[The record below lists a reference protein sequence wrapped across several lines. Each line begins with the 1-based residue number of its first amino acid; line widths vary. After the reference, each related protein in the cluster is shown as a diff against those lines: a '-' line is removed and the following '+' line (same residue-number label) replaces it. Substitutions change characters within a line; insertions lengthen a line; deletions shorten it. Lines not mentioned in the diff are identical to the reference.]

1 MPSTDCPKRA
11 ILYARV
17 STDEQARS
25 GYSLAQQ
32 IEALREHA
40 DREGYEITEEIEDRG
55 YSGAT
60 LARPGLDRVR
70 DLVAAGTASIVLAQ
84 DRDRFAREPAHGWIL
99 REELAKHSC
108 KLHALNDRGDDSPE
122 GMLTDGILD
131 QLAKYER
138 AKVAE
143 RTRRGLLQK
152 AREGKVIKGPKA
164 NYGFKFNDTEDGLLV
179 YQPEMRIVEKIFRMA
194 ASSMGPKAMQTRL
207 YAEGIPSPTG
217 KAMWPHR
224 ILKVQ
229 MVLNDLY
236 KPHTYDEIAPLLSP
250 EVASGLDPNESY
262 GIWWYN
268 RRNVTTSYD
277 TETDGAYGKRYVTR
291 TSVRTRDEKDWIAV
305 PVPAYLPRKL
315 VDQARLMI
323 ESRTGLE
330 RKHQARLWE
339 LKGILRCS
347 CGQNMITN
355 TSHHKGEAYH
365 YYRCKRASAYGPD
378 ACPQR
383 MIRIDRVEPLL
394 RDFVFGVLSD
404 PDTIQRGLDSLIQRE
419 TEEVRDDPEQVV
431 TTLEERLSQNAR
443 ARRAYQ
449 DQQAAGLMT
458 LEELAAKLEEL
469 EHTRKVL
476 EAELAALER
485 TQQKAEELREDRDA
499 ALSSL
504 ATSIPKALDGLT
516 GEEIIAVY
524 RKLRLRVLP
533 SEEGYDATGVLCTLG
548 PTPRGRRDQRGRR
561 DTDCTPGSP
570 PRRAGCTLL
579 SVGEA
584 KSSSCGARRRRRGSR
599 GCPGRGR
606 FPHRPRNRRPERRGR
621 ARWRC
626 CRPWHADL

>member
-1 MPSTDCPKRA
+1 VHTTNGHGPRRV

-25 GYSLAQQ
+25 GYSLSQQ
-32 IEALREHA
+32 LKALREYA
-40 DREGYEITEEIEDRG
+40 AREGYEILDEVTDPG
-55 YSGAT
+55 KSGAT
-60 LARPGLDRVR
+60 LDRPGLDRVR
-70 DLVAAGTASIVLAQ
+70 DLVASGGVTAVLAQ
-84 DRDRFAREPAHGWIL
+84 DRDRFAREPAYLWVLRKDLGEHGCTL
-99 REELAKHSC
+99 R
-108 KLHALNDRGDDSPE
+108 ALNDRGDDSAE

-131 QLAKYER
+131 QIAKYER

-164 NYGFKFNDTEDGLLV
+164 NFGFRFNETNDGLV
-179 YQPEMRIVEKIFRMA
+179 IYEPEMRIAEKIFSMA
-194 ASSMGPKAMQTRL
+194 ASGMGPKAMQTRL

-229 MVLNDLY
+229 MALNDLY
-236 KPHTYDEIAPLLSP
+236 KPHTYDEIVPLLSP
-250 EVASGLDPNESY
+250 EVAAGLDPNKSY

-268 RRNVTTSYD
+268 RRNVITSYD
-277 TETDGAYGKRYVTR
+277 SETDGDNGKRYVTR

-330 RKHQARLWE
+330 RKHQARQWE
-339 LKGILRCS
+339 LKGVLRCS

-431 TTLEERLSQNAR
+431 TTLEDRLSQNTHL
-443 ARRAYQ
+443 RRAYQ

-469 EHTRKVL
+469 EDTRKVL
-476 EAELAALER
+476 EADLASLEHS
-485 TQQKAEELREDRDA
+485 QQKAKELENDRDSVVA
-499 ALSSL
+499 SL
-504 ATSIPKALDGLT
+504 AATIPEALENLT
-516 GEEIIAVY
+516 GEEINAVY
-524 RKLRLRVLP
+524 RKLRLRLIP
-533 SEEGYDATGVLCTLG
+533 SEEGYNATGVICTLA
-548 PTPRGRRDQRGRR
+548 PTPRGRRDQRA
-561 DTDCTPGSP
+561 C
-570 PRRAGCTLL
+570 
-579 SVGEA
+579 
-584 KSSSCGARRRRRGSR
+584 
-599 GCPGRGR
+599 
-606 FPHRPRNRRPERRGR
+606 
-621 ARWRC
+621 
-626 CRPWHADL
+626 

>member
-1 MPSTDCPKRA
+1 VQTTNGHGPRRA

-25 GYSLAQQ
+25 GYSLSQQ
-32 IEALREHA
+32 LKALREYA
-40 DREGYEITEEIEDRG
+40 AQEGYEILDEVTDPG
-55 YSGAT
+55 KSGAT
-60 LARPGLDRVR
+60 LDRPGLDRVR
-70 DLVAAGTASIVLAQ
+70 DLVASGGVTAVLAQ
-84 DRDRFAREPAHGWIL
+84 DRDRFAREPAYLWVLRKELGEHGCTL
-99 REELAKHSC
+99 R
-108 KLHALNDRGDDSPE
+108 ALNDRGDDSAE

-131 QLAKYER
+131 QIAKYER

-164 NYGFKFNDTEDGLLV
+164 NFGFRFNETNDGLV
-179 YQPEMRIVEKIFRMA
+179 IYEPEMRIAEKIFSMA
-194 ASSMGPKAMQTRL
+194 ASGMGPKAMQTRL

-236 KPHTYDEIAPLLSP
+236 KPHTYDEIVPLLSP
-250 EVASGLDPNESY
+250 EVAAGLDPNKSY

-268 RRNVTTSYD
+268 RRNVITSYD
-277 TETDGAYGKRYVTR
+277 SETDGDNGKRYVTR

-315 VDQARLMI
+315 VDQARLMMD
-323 ESRTGLE
+323 SRTGLE
-330 RKHQARLWE
+330 RKHQARQWE
-339 LKGILRCS
+339 LKGVLRCS

-431 TTLEERLSQNAR
+431 TTLEDRLSQNTHL
-443 ARRAYQ
+443 RRAYQ

-469 EHTRKVL
+469 EDTRKVL
-476 EAELAALER
+476 EADLASLEHS
-485 TQQKAEELREDRDA
+485 QQKAKELENDRDSVVA
-499 ALSSL
+499 SL
-504 ATSIPKALDGLT
+504 AATIPEALENLT
-516 GEEIIAVY
+516 GEEINAVY
-524 RKLRLRVLP
+524 RKLRLRLIP
-533 SEEGYDATGVLCTLG
+533 SEEGYNATGVICTLA
-548 PTPRGRRDQRGRR
+548 PTPRGRRDQRA
-561 DTDCTPGSP
+561 C
-570 PRRAGCTLL
+570 
-579 SVGEA
+579 
-584 KSSSCGARRRRRGSR
+584 
-599 GCPGRGR
+599 
-606 FPHRPRNRRPERRGR
+606 
-621 ARWRC
+621 
-626 CRPWHADL
+626 

>member
-1 MPSTDCPKRA
+1 MTSMNGHGLKRVVLWA

-32 IEALREHA
+32 LEALREYA
-40 DREGYEITEEIEDRG
+40 AREGYEVLEEVVDPG
-55 YSGAT
+55 QSGAS
-60 LARPGLDRVR
+60 LERPGMDRVR
-70 DLVAAGTASIVLAQ
+70 DLVAAGGVSVVLAQ
-84 DRDRFAREPAHGWIL
+84 DRDRFAREPAYLWVL
-99 REELAKHSC
+99 REELREHGC
-108 KLHALNDRGDDSPE
+108 TLRALNDRGDDSPE

-164 NYGFKFNDTEDGLLV
+164 NFGFRFNETDDGLV
-179 YQPEMRIVEKIFRMA
+179 IYEPEMRIVEKIFSMA
-194 ASSMGPKAMQTRL
+194 ASGMGPKAMQTRL

-224 ILKVQ
+224 IIKVQ

-236 KPHTYDEIAPLLSP
+236 KPHTYGEIAPLLSP
-250 EVASGLDPNESY
+250 DVACGLDPNDSF

-277 TETDGAYGKRYVTR
+277 TETDGDNGKRYVTR

-323 ESRTGLE
+323 KSRTGLE
-330 RKHQARLWE
+330 RKHQARQWE
-339 LKGILRCS
+339 LKGVLRCS

-355 TSHHKGEAYH
+355 TSRHKGEAYH

-431 TTLEERLSQNAR
+431 TTLEDRLSQNTHL
-443 ARRAYQ
+443 RRAYQ
-449 DQQAAGLMT
+449 DQQAEGLMT
-458 LEELAAKLEEL
+458 LEELAAKLDEL
-469 EHTRKVL
+469 EDTRKVL
-476 EAELAALER
+476 EADLASLER
-485 TQQKAEELREDRDA
+485 SQQKAKELENDRDA
-499 ALSSL
+499 VVASL
-504 ATSIPKALDGLT
+504 AATIPEALENLT
-516 GEEIIAVY
+516 GDEINTVY
-524 RKLRLRVLP
+524 RKLQLRLIP

-548 PTPRGRRDQRGRR
+548 PTPRGRRDQR
-561 DTDCTPGSP
+561 
-570 PRRAGCTLL
+570 
-579 SVGEA
+579 
-584 KSSSCGARRRRRGSR
+584 AR
-599 GCPGRGR
+599 
-606 FPHRPRNRRPERRGR
+606 
-621 ARWRC
+621 
-626 CRPWHADL
+626 

>member
-99 REELAKHSC
+99 REELEKYGC
-108 KLHALNDRGDDSPE
+108 KLLALNDRGDDSPE

-152 AREGKVIKGPKA
+152 AREGKVIKGPQA
-164 NYGFKFNDTEDGLLV
+164 NYGFKFNYTGDGLLV
-179 YQPEMRIVEKIFRMA
+179 HEPEMKIVEKIFRMA
-194 ASSMGPKAMQTRL
+194 ASGMGPKAMQTRL

-236 KPHTYDEIAPLLSP
+236 KPHTYDEMAPLLSG
-250 EVASGLDPNESY
+250 EVAGKLDPNKLY

-268 RRNVTTSYD
+268 RRNVSKNHD
-277 TETDGAYGKRYVTR
+277 SETDGNSGKRYVTR
-291 TSVRTRDEKDWIAV
+291 TAVTTKDRNDWIAV
-305 PVPAYLPRKL
+305 PVPAYLPREL
-315 VDQARLMI
+315 VEQARLMI
-323 ESRTGLE
+323 QSRTGLE
-330 RKHQARLWE
+330 RKHQARQWE

-355 TSHHKGEAYH
+355 TSRYKDNAYH

-383 MIRIDRVEPLL
+383 MIRIEQVEPLV

-419 TEEVRDDPEQVV
+419 TEEVREDTDLVV
-431 TTLEERLSQNAR
+431 NTLAEKLSQKAHL
-443 ARRAYQ
+443 RRAYQ

-458 LEELAAKLEEL
+458 LEELAATLEEL
-469 EHTRKVL
+469 EDTRKVL
-476 EAELAALER
+476 EAELASLER
-485 TQQKAEELREDRDA
+485 SQKKPKELERDRA
-499 ALSSL
+499 VVVASL
-504 ATSIPKALDGLT
+504 VASIPEALDNLS
-516 GEEIIAVY
+516 GEEINTVY
-524 RKLRLRVLP
+524 RKLRLRLIP
-533 SEEGYDATGVLCTLG
+533 SEEGYDATGVLCTLE
-548 PTPRGRRDQRGRR
+548 PTPRGRRDQRGR
-561 DTDCTPGSP
+561 
-570 PRRAGCTLL
+570 
-579 SVGEA
+579 
-584 KSSSCGARRRRRGSR
+584 
-599 GCPGRGR
+599 
-606 FPHRPRNRRPERRGR
+606 
-621 ARWRC
+621 
-626 CRPWHADL
+626 

>member
-1 MPSTDCPKRA
+1 VQTTNGHGHRRV

-25 GYSLAQQ
+25 GYSLSQQ
-32 IEALREHA
+32 LEALREYA
-40 DREGYEITEEIEDRG
+40 AREGYEILDQVTDPG
-55 YSGAT
+55 KSGAT
-60 LARPGLDRVR
+60 LDRPGLDQVR
-70 DLVAAGTASIVLAQ
+70 DLVAAGGVWAVLAQ
-84 DRDRFAREPAHGWIL
+84 DRDRFAREPAYLWIL
-99 REELAKHSC
+99 RKELSEHGC
-108 KLHALNDRGDDSPE
+108 KLRALNDCGDDSAE

-131 QLAKYER
+131 QVAKYER

-164 NYGFKFNDTEDGLLV
+164 NFGFRFNETDDVLV
-179 YQPEMRIVEKIFRMA
+179 IYEPEMRIVEKIFSMA
-194 ASSMGPKAMQTRL
+194 ASGMGPKAMQTRL

-236 KPHTYDEIAPLLSP
+236 KPHTYDEIAPLLSG
-250 EVASGLDPNESY
+250 EVAARLDPNKSY

-268 RRNVTTSYD
+268 RRNVTKSYD
-277 TETDGAYGKRYVTR
+277 SETDGAQCKRYVTR

-330 RKHQARLWE
+330 RKHQARQWE

-404 PDTIQRGLDSLIQRE
+404 PDTIRRGLDALIQRE
-419 TEEVRDDPEQVV
+419 TEEIREDS
-431 TTLEERLSQNAR
+431 TLLAETLSEKLSQNAQT
-443 ARRAYQ
+443 RRAYQ

-458 LEELAAKLEEL
+458 LEELAARLEEL
-469 EHTRKVL
+469 EDTRKVL
-476 EAELAALER
+476 EAELAALEH
-485 TQQKAEELREDRDA
+485 TQQKAKELREDRDT

-504 ATSIPKALDGLT
+504 ATSIPEALGGLT
-516 GEEIIAVY
+516 GEEINTVY
-524 RKLRLRVLP
+524 RKLRLKVVP
-533 SEEGYDATGVLCTLG
+533 SEEGYDATGVPCTLG
-548 PTPRGRRDQRGRR
+548 PTPRGEEISEGGEIRTVHRD
-561 DTDCTPGSP
+561 
-570 PRRAGCTLL
+570 LL
-579 SVGEA
+579 HGPLVVPL
-584 KSSSCGARRRRRGSR
+584 SCR
-599 GCPGRGR
+599 
-606 FPHRPRNRRPERRGR
+606 
-621 ARWRC
+621 
-626 CRPWHADL
+626 

>member
-1 MPSTDCPKRA
+1 VQTTNGHGPRRA

-25 GYSLAQQ
+25 GYSLSQQ
-32 IEALREHA
+32 LKALREYA
-40 DREGYEITEEIEDRG
+40 AQEGYEILDEVTDPG
-55 YSGAT
+55 KSGAT
-60 LARPGLDRVR
+60 LDRPGLDRVR
-70 DLVAAGTASIVLAQ
+70 DLVASGGVTAVLAQ
-84 DRDRFAREPAHGWIL
+84 DRDRFAREPAYLWVLRKELGEHGCTL
-99 REELAKHSC
+99 R
-108 KLHALNDRGDDSPE
+108 ALNDRGDDSAE

-131 QLAKYER
+131 QIAKYER

-164 NYGFKFNDTEDGLLV
+164 NFGFRFNETNDGLV
-179 YQPEMRIVEKIFRMA
+179 IYEPEMRIAEKIFKMA
-194 ASSMGPKAMQTRL
+194 ASGMGPKAMQTRL

-236 KPHTYDEIAPLLSP
+236 KPHTYDEIVPLLSP
-250 EVASGLDPNESY
+250 EVAAGLDPNKSY

-268 RRNVTTSYD
+268 RRNVITSYD
-277 TETDGAYGKRYVTR
+277 SETDGDNGKRYVTR

-315 VDQARLMI
+315 VDQARLMMD
-323 ESRTGLE
+323 SRTGLE
-330 RKHQARLWE
+330 RKHQARQWE
-339 LKGILRCS
+339 LKGVLRCS

-431 TTLEERLSQNAR
+431 TTLEDRLSQNTHL
-443 ARRAYQ
+443 RRAYQ

-469 EHTRKVL
+469 EDTRKVL
-476 EAELAALER
+476 EADLASLEHS
-485 TQQKAEELREDRDA
+485 QQKAKELENDRDSVVA
-499 ALSSL
+499 SL
-504 ATSIPKALDGLT
+504 AATIPEALENLT
-516 GEEIIAVY
+516 GEEINAVY
-524 RKLRLRVLP
+524 RKLRLRLIP
-533 SEEGYDATGVLCTLG
+533 SEEGYNATGVICTLG
-548 PTPRGRRDQRGRR
+548 PTPRGRRDQR
-561 DTDCTPGSP
+561 
-570 PRRAGCTLL
+570 
-579 SVGEA
+579 
-584 KSSSCGARRRRRGSR
+584 AR
-599 GCPGRGR
+599 
-606 FPHRPRNRRPERRGR
+606 
-621 ARWRC
+621 
-626 CRPWHADL
+626 

>member
-1 MPSTDCPKRA
+1 VQTTNGHGPRRA

-25 GYSLAQQ
+25 GYSLSQQ
-32 IEALREHA
+32 LEALREYA
-40 DREGYEITEEIEDRG
+40 AREGYEILDEITDPG
-55 YSGAT
+55 KSGAT
-60 LARPGLDRVR
+60 LDRPGLDRLR
-70 DLVAAGTASIVLAQ
+70 DLVASGGVSAVLAQ
-84 DRDRFAREPAHGWIL
+84 DRDRFAREPAYLWVL
-99 REELAKHSC
+99 REELSEHGC

-122 GMLTDGILD
+122 GTLTDGILD

-164 NYGFKFNDTEDGLLV
+164 NFGFRFNETDDGLV
-179 YQPEMRIVEKIFRMA
+179 IYEPEMRIVEKIFSMA
-194 ASSMGPKAMQTRL
+194 ASGMGPKAMQTRL

-330 RKHQARLWE
+330 RKHQARQWE
-339 LKGILRCS
+339 LKGVLRCS

-419 TEEVRDDPEQVV
+419 TEELRDDPEQVV
-431 TTLEERLSQNAR
+431 TTLEDRLSQNTHL
-443 ARRAYQ
+443 RRAYQ

-469 EHTRKVL
+469 EDTRKVL
-476 EAELAALER
+476 EADLASLER
-485 TQQKAEELREDRDA
+485 SQQKAKELEHDRDA
-499 ALSSL
+499 VVASL
-504 ATSIPKALDGLT
+504 AASIPGALDNLT
-516 GEEIIAVY
+516 GEEINMVY
-524 RKLRLRVLP
+524 RKLRLRLIP
-533 SEEGYDATGVLCTLG
+533 SEEGYNATGVLCTLG
-548 PTPRGRRDQRGRR
+548 PTPRGRRDQRGR
-561 DTDCTPGSP
+561 
-570 PRRAGCTLL
+570 
-579 SVGEA
+579 
-584 KSSSCGARRRRRGSR
+584 
-599 GCPGRGR
+599 
-606 FPHRPRNRRPERRGR
+606 
-621 ARWRC
+621 
-626 CRPWHADL
+626 

>member
-1 MPSTDCPKRA
+1 MTNGHGPRRV

-25 GYSLAQQ
+25 GYSLSQQ
-32 IEALREHA
+32 LEALREYA
-40 DREGYEITEEIEDRG
+40 AREGYEILEEITDPGRT
-55 YSGAT
+55 GAT
-60 LARPGLDRVR
+60 LDRPGLDRMRNV
-70 DLVAAGTASIVLAQ
+70 VATGGISVVLAH

-99 REELAKHSC
+99 REELAKYGC

-179 YQPEMRIVEKIFRMA
+179 HEPEMRSVEKIFSMA
-194 ASSMGPKAMQTRL
+194 ASGMGPKAMQTRL

-236 KPHTYDEIAPLLSP
+236 KPHTYEEIAPLLSG
-250 EVASGLDPNESY
+250 EVAAKLDPDKLY

-268 RRNVTTSYD
+268 RRNVTKTYGSVAD
-277 TETDGAYGKRYVTR
+277 LDDGRRYVTR
-291 TSVRTRDEKDWIAV
+291 TSVRTRDEQEWIAV
-305 PVPAYLPRKL
+305 PVPSYLPRNV

-330 RKHQARLWE
+330 RKHQARQWE
-339 LKGILRCS
+339 IKGVLRCS

-355 TSHHKGEAYH
+355 TSRYKDSAYH

-383 MIRIDRVEPLL
+383 MIRIDRVEPVL

-404 PDTIQRGLDSLIQRE
+404 PDTIRRGLDALIQRE

-431 TTLEERLSQNAR
+431 ITLKERLSQNNHL
-443 ARRAYQ
+443 RRAYQ
-449 DQQAAGLMT
+449 DQQAEGLMT
-458 LEELAAKLEEL
+458 LEELAARLEEL
-469 EHTRKVL
+469 EDTRKVL
-476 EAELAALER
+476 EADFASLER
-485 TQQKAEELREDRDA
+485 SQQKAKELENDRDA
-499 ALSSL
+499 VVASL
-504 ATSIPKALDGLT
+504 AASIPDALDNLT
-516 GEEIIAVY
+516 DEEINTVY
-524 RKLRLRVLP
+524 RKLRLQLIP
-533 SEEGYDATGVLCTLG
+533 SEEGFDATGVLCTLG
-548 PTPRGRRDQRGRR
+548 PTPRGRTCRRAQRGRV
-561 DTDCTPGSP
+561 
-570 PRRAGCTLL
+570 L
-579 SVGEA
+579 
-584 KSSSCGARRRRRGSR
+584 
-599 GCPGRGR
+599 R
-606 FPHRPRNRRPERRGR
+606 FQASGFG
-621 ARWRC
+621 
-626 CRPWHADL
+626 LQQ

>member
-1 MPSTDCPKRA
+1 VQTTNGPVPRRV

-25 GYSLAQQ
+25 GYSLSQQ
-32 IEALREHA
+32 LEALREYA
-40 DREGYEITEEIEDRG
+40 AREGYETLDEITDPG
-55 YSGAT
+55 KSGAT
-60 LARPGLDRVR
+60 LDRPGLDRVR
-70 DLVAAGTASIVLAQ
+70 DLVAAGGVIAVLAQ
-84 DRDRFAREPAHGWIL
+84 DRDRFAREPAYLWIL
-99 REELAKHSC
+99 RKELREHGC
-108 KLHALNDRGDDSPE
+108 KLRALNDRGDDSAE

-131 QLAKYER
+131 QIAKYER

-164 NYGFKFNDTEDGLLV
+164 NFGYRFNETDDGLV
-179 YQPEMRIVEKIFRMA
+179 IYEPEMRIVEKIFSMA
-194 ASSMGPKAMQTRL
+194 ASGMGPKAMQTRL

-236 KPHTYDEIAPLLSP
+236 KPHSYDEIAPLLSP
-250 EVASGLDPNESY
+250 EVAARLDPNEAY

-277 TETDGAYGKRYVTR
+277 TETDGAQGKRYVTR

-315 VDQARLMI
+315 VNQARLMI

-330 RKHQARLWE
+330 RKHQARQWE
-339 LKGILRCS
+339 LKGVLRCS

-404 PDTIQRGLDSLIQRE
+404 PDTTRRGLDALIERE
-419 TEEVRDDPEQVV
+419 TEEVREDSTLLPE
-431 TTLEERLSQNAR
+431 TLSEKLSQNAQT
-443 ARRAYQ
+443 RRAYQ

-458 LEELAAKLEEL
+458 LEELAARLEEL
-469 EHTRKVL
+469 EHARKVL
-476 EAELAALER
+476 EAELRALER
-485 TQQKAEELREDRDA
+485 TQQKAEELREDRDTVV
-499 ALSSL
+499 SSL
-504 ATSIPKALDGLT
+504 ASSIPNALDNLT
-516 GEEIIAVY
+516 SEEINTVY
-524 RKLRLRVLP
+524 RKLQLQLIP

-548 PTPRGRRDQRGRR
+548 PTPPDRRDQRG
-561 DTDCTPGSP
+561 
-570 PRRAGCTLL
+570 L
-579 SVGEA
+579 
-584 KSSSCGARRRRRGSR
+584 
-599 GCPGRGR
+599 
-606 FPHRPRNRRPERRGR
+606 
-621 ARWRC
+621 
-626 CRPWHADL
+626 

>member
-1 MPSTDCPKRA
+1 MPTTNGHGPKRAVLWA

-25 GYSLAQQ
+25 GFSLAQQ
-32 IEALREHA
+32 IEALREYA
-40 DREGYEITEEIEDRG
+40 AREGYKVLEEVVDPG
-55 YSGAT
+55 QSGAS
-60 LARPGLDRVR
+60 LERPGMDRVR
-70 DLVAAGTASIVLAQ
+70 ELVAAGGVSVVLAQ
-84 DRDRFAREPAHGWIL
+84 DRDRFAREPAYLWVL
-99 REELAKHSC
+99 REELWEHGC
-108 KLHALNDRGDDSPE
+108 KLRALNDRGDDSPE

-179 YQPEMRIVEKIFRMA
+179 HQPEMRIVEKIFKMA
-194 ASSMGPKAMQTRL
+194 ASGMGPKAMQTRL

-250 EVASGLDPNESY
+250 EVAAKLDPNKPY

-268 RRNVTTSYD
+268 RRNVSKNY
-277 TETDGAYGKRYVTR
+277 ESEIDGDSAKRYVTR
-291 TSVRTRDEKDWIAV
+291 TSVRTRDEQEWIAV
-305 PVPAYLPRKL
+305 PVPTYLPRKL

-323 ESRTGLE
+323 QSRTGLE
-330 RKHQARLWE
+330 RKHQARQWE

-347 CGQNMITN
+347 CAQNMITN
-355 TSHHKGEAYH
+355 TSRYNGKAYH

-383 MIRIDRVEPLL
+383 MIKIEQVEPLL

-419 TEEVRDDPEQVV
+419 TEEVREDPERVV
-431 TTLEERLSQNAR
+431 ETLVERLSQNSHL
-443 ARRAYQ
+443 RRAYQ
-449 DQQAAGLMT
+449 DQQAEGLMT
-458 LEELAAKLEEL
+458 LEELAARLGEL
-469 EHTRKVL
+469 EDTRKVL
-476 EAELAALER
+476 EAELASLER
-485 TQQKAEELREDRDA
+485 SQQKAKELENDRDTA
-499 ALSSL
+499 VASL
-504 ATSIPKALDGLT
+504 AAPIPDALENLT
-516 GEEIIAVY
+516 GDEINTVY
-524 RKLRLRVLP
+524 RKLQLQLIP
-533 SEEGYDATGVLCTLG
+533 SEEGYDATGVLCTLR
-548 PTPRGRRDQRGRR
+548 PTPRGRRDQR
-561 DTDCTPGSP
+561 
-570 PRRAGCTLL
+570 
-579 SVGEA
+579 
-584 KSSSCGARRRRRGSR
+584 AR
-599 GCPGRGR
+599 
-606 FPHRPRNRRPERRGR
+606 
-621 ARWRC
+621 
-626 CRPWHADL
+626 

>member
-1 MPSTDCPKRA
+1 MADGRDAKRV

-40 DREGYEITEEIEDRG
+40 DREGYEIAEEIEDRG

-70 DLVAAGTASIVLAQ
+70 DLVAAGAASIVLAQ

-99 REELAKHSC
+99 REELAKYGC
-108 KLHALNDRGDDSPE
+108 KLHALNDHGNDSPE

-179 YQPEMRIVEKIFRMA
+179 HQPEMKIVEKIFRMA
-194 ASSMGPKAMQTRL
+194 ASGMGPKAMQTRL

-236 KPHTYDEIAPLLSP
+236 KPHTYDEIVPLVSP
-250 EVASGLDPNESY
+250 GVAAKLDPNKLY

-268 RRNVTTSYD
+268 RRNVTKSYD
-277 TETDGAYGKRYVTR
+277 SEVDGDNGKRYVTR
-291 TSVRTRDEKDWIAV
+291 TSVRTRDEKNWIAV

-330 RKHQARLWE
+330 RKHRARQWE
-339 LKGILRCS
+339 LKGVLRCS

-355 TSHHKGEAYH
+355 TSRNKNGNYH
-365 YYRCKRASAYGPD
+365 YYRCKREAAYGRD
-378 ACPQR
+378 TCSQR
-383 MIRIDRVEPLL
+383 TIRIERVEPLK
-394 RDFVFGVLSD
+394 R
-404 PDTIQRGLDSLIQRE
+404 
-419 TEEVRDDPEQVV
+419 
-431 TTLEERLSQNAR
+431 
-443 ARRAYQ
+443 
-449 DQQAAGLMT
+449 
-458 LEELAAKLEEL
+458 
-469 EHTRKVL
+469 
-476 EAELAALER
+476 
-485 TQQKAEELREDRDA
+485 
-499 ALSSL
+499 
-504 ATSIPKALDGLT
+504 
-516 GEEIIAVY
+516 
-524 RKLRLRVLP
+524 
-533 SEEGYDATGVLCTLG
+533 
-548 PTPRGRRDQRGRR
+548 
-561 DTDCTPGSP
+561 
-570 PRRAGCTLL
+570 
-579 SVGEA
+579 
-584 KSSSCGARRRRRGSR
+584 
-599 GCPGRGR
+599 
-606 FPHRPRNRRPERRGR
+606 
-621 ARWRC
+621 
-626 CRPWHADL
+626 

>member
-1 MPSTDCPKRA
+1 MQTTNGHGPRRV

-25 GYSLAQQ
+25 GYSLSQQ
-32 IEALREHA
+32 LEALREYVS
-40 DREGYEITEEIEDRG
+40 REGYEILDEVTDPG
-55 YSGAT
+55 KSGAT
-60 LARPGLDRVR
+60 LDRPGLDRVR
-70 DLVAAGTASIVLAQ
+70 DLVASGGVTAVLAQ
-84 DRDRFAREPAHGWIL
+84 DRDRFAREPAYLWVLRKELGEHGCTL
-99 REELAKHSC
+99 R
-108 KLHALNDRGDDSPE
+108 ALNDRGDDSAE

-131 QLAKYER
+131 QIAKYER

-164 NYGFKFNDTEDGLLV
+164 NFGFRFNETNDGLV
-179 YQPEMRIVEKIFRMA
+179 IYGPEMRIVEKIFSMA
-194 ASSMGPKAMQTRL
+194 ASGMGPKAMQTRL

-236 KPHTYDEIAPLLSP
+236 KPHTYNEIAPLLSP
-250 EVASGLDPNESY
+250 EVAASLDPNELY

-277 TETDGAYGKRYVTR
+277 SETDGDNGKRYVTR

-323 ESRTGLE
+323 ASRTGLE
-330 RKHQARLWE
+330 RKHQARQWE
-339 LKGILRCS
+339 LKGVLRCS

-355 TSHHKGEAYH
+355 TSHHKGKTYH

-404 PDTIQRGLDSLIQRE
+404 PGTIQRGLDSLIQRE
-419 TEEVRDDPEQVV
+419 TEEVRDDPEQVI
-431 TTLEERLSQNAR
+431 TTLEDRLSQNTHL
-443 ARRAYQ
+443 RRAYQ
-449 DQQAAGLMT
+449 DQQAEGLMT
-458 LEELAAKLEEL
+458 LEELAARLEEL
-469 EHTRKVL
+469 EDTRKVL
-476 EAELAALER
+476 EAELASLER
-485 TQQKAEELREDRDA
+485 SQQEAKELEKDRDA
-499 ALSSL
+499 VVASL
-504 ATSIPKALDGLT
+504 AASIPDALDNLT
-516 GEEIIAVY
+516 GEEINTVY
-524 RKLRLRVLP
+524 RKLRLQLIP
-533 SEEGYDATGVLCTLG
+533 SEEGFDATGVLCTLG
-548 PTPRGRRDQRGRR
+548 PTPRDRRDQR
-561 DTDCTPGSP
+561 
-570 PRRAGCTLL
+570 
-579 SVGEA
+579 
-584 KSSSCGARRRRRGSR
+584 
-599 GCPGRGR
+599 
-606 FPHRPRNRRPERRGR
+606 ER
-621 ARWRC
+621 
-626 CRPWHADL
+626 

>member
-1 MPSTDCPKRA
+1 VQTTNGHGPRRA

-25 GYSLAQQ
+25 GYSLSQQ
-32 IEALREHA
+32 LKALREYA
-40 DREGYEITEEIEDRG
+40 AQEGYEILDEVTDPG
-55 YSGAT
+55 KSGAT
-60 LARPGLDRVR
+60 LDRPGLDRVR
-70 DLVAAGTASIVLAQ
+70 DLVASGGVTAVLAQ
-84 DRDRFAREPAHGWIL
+84 DRDRFAREPAYLWVLRKELGEHGCTL
-99 REELAKHSC
+99 R
-108 KLHALNDRGDDSPE
+108 ALNDRGDDSAE

-131 QLAKYER
+131 QIAKYER

-164 NYGFKFNDTEDGLLV
+164 NFGFRFNETNDGLV
-179 YQPEMRIVEKIFRMA
+179 IYEPEMRIAEKIFSMA
-194 ASSMGPKAMQTRL
+194 ASGMGPKAMQTRL

-236 KPHTYDEIAPLLSP
+236 KPHTYDEIVPLLSP
-250 EVASGLDPNESY
+250 EVAAGLDPNKSY

-268 RRNVTTSYD
+268 RRNVITSYD
-277 TETDGAYGKRYVTR
+277 SETDGDNGKRYVTR

-315 VDQARLMI
+315 VDQARLMMD
-323 ESRTGLE
+323 SRTGLE
-330 RKHQARLWE
+330 RKHQARQWE
-339 LKGILRCS
+339 LKGVLRCS

-431 TTLEERLSQNAR
+431 TTLEDRLSQNTHL
-443 ARRAYQ
+443 RRAYQ

-469 EHTRKVL
+469 EDTRKVL
-476 EAELAALER
+476 EADLASLEHS
-485 TQQKAEELREDRDA
+485 QQKAKELENDRDSVVA
-499 ALSSL
+499 SL
-504 ATSIPKALDGLT
+504 AATIPEALENLT
-516 GEEIIAVY
+516 GEEINAVY
-524 RKLRLRVLP
+524 RKLRLRLIP
-533 SEEGYDATGVLCTLG
+533 SEEGYNATGVICTLA
-548 PTPRGRRDQRGRR
+548 PTPRGRRDQR
-561 DTDCTPGSP
+561 
-570 PRRAGCTLL
+570 
-579 SVGEA
+579 
-584 KSSSCGARRRRRGSR
+584 AR
-599 GCPGRGR
+599 
-606 FPHRPRNRRPERRGR
+606 
-621 ARWRC
+621 
-626 CRPWHADL
+626 

>member
-1 MPSTDCPKRA
+1 MPSTNGHGPKRVVLWA

-32 IEALREHA
+32 LEALREYA
-40 DREGYEITEEIEDRG
+40 AREGYEVLEEIVDPG
-55 YSGAT
+55 QSGAS
-60 LARPGLDRVR
+60 LERPGMDRVR
-70 DLVAAGTASIVLAQ
+70 DLVAAGGVSVVLAQ
-84 DRDRFAREPAHGWIL
+84 DRDRFAREPAYLWVL
-99 REELAKHSC
+99 REELEKYGC
-108 KLHALNDRGDDSPE
+108 KLRALNDHGDDSPE

-152 AREGKVIKGPKA
+152 ARDGKVIKGPKA
-164 NYGFKFNDTEDGLLV
+164 NFGFRFNETDDGLV
-179 YQPEMRIVEKIFRMA
+179 IYEPEMRIVEKIFSMA
-194 ASSMGPKAMQTRL
+194 ASGMGPKAMQTRL

-224 ILKVQ
+224 IIKVQ

-236 KPHTYDEIAPLLSP
+236 KPHTYGEIAPLLSP
-250 EVASGLDPNESY
+250 DVACGLDPNDSF

-277 TETDGAYGKRYVTR
+277 TETDGDNGKRYVTR

-323 ESRTGLE
+323 KSRTGLE
-330 RKHQARLWE
+330 RKHQARQWE
-339 LKGILRCS
+339 LKGVLRCS

-355 TSHHKGEAYH
+355 TSRHKGEAYH

-431 TTLEERLSQNAR
+431 TTLEDRLSQNSHL
-443 ARRAYQ
+443 RRAYQ

-458 LEELAAKLEEL
+458 LEELAAKLDEL
-469 EHTRKVL
+469 EVTRKML
-476 EAELAALER
+476 EADLTSLER
-485 TQQKAEELREDRDA
+485 SQQKAKELENDRDA
-499 ALSSL
+499 VVASL
-504 ATSIPKALDGLT
+504 AATIPEALENLT
-516 GEEIIAVY
+516 GDEINTVY
-524 RKLRLRVLP
+524 RKLQLRLIP

-548 PTPRGRRDQRGRR
+548 PTPRGRRDQR
-561 DTDCTPGSP
+561 
-570 PRRAGCTLL
+570 
-579 SVGEA
+579 
-584 KSSSCGARRRRRGSR
+584 AR
-599 GCPGRGR
+599 
-606 FPHRPRNRRPERRGR
+606 
-621 ARWRC
+621 
-626 CRPWHADL
+626 